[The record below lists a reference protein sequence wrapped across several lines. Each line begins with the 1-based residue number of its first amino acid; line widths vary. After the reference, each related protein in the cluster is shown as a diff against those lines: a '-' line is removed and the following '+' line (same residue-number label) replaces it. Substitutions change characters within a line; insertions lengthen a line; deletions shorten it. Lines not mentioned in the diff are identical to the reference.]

1 MQDKQEVETPRT
13 PKREADSA
21 SQRLPVNVEEVT
33 RARGLQ
39 VRRGGVEAGVDD
51 GRSGGSQGEARG
63 KPGGRPTPGKG

>member
-33 RARGLQ
+33 RAHGLQ
-39 VRRGGVEAGVDD
+39 VRRGERRLVWMMVGQE
-51 GRSGGSQGEARG
+51 EARG
-63 KPGGRPTPGKG
+63 KTHPW